1 MPEPDENDAQNARS
15 QQADLVPKE
24 RPGGGE
30 EGDALSP
37 EIRDLAGKAV
47 EYHDSALSEN
57 TRKAYRRGWGD
68 FVSFCESHGLEAA
81 PATERAVALY
91 LSDRADRLAIS
102 TLSQRMAAIQHVHD
116 ERGLDSPTRSKAVQN
131 VMRGIRRES
140 DRTPEQAPPLLTEHI
155 KNMVDALP
163 GDGELPKDGKLPG
176 DGEPPSEN
184 APGGTEAQAA
194 WLRGN
199 RDKALILTGF
209 AGAFRR
215 SELAALRQE
224 HVDPRPDGLLVTV
237 PESKT
242 DQEGEGQL
250 VPIRRIDESEYCPVS
265 ALRKWVAVASIE
277 EGAIFRGVPRSGLIS
292 RDAITGRT
300 VGNAVKRAAEKAG
313 LPQAENYTGHSLR
326 AGHITQ
332 ASMEGAPDAAIQA
345 QSRHESDRAFRE
357 YVRPQK
363 LLENTSSAHLGL

>member
-1 MPEPDENDAQNARS
+1 MPDAPETGASNSAH
-15 QQADLVPKE
+15 
-24 RPGGGE
+24 
-30 EGDALSP
+30 LSP
-37 EIRDLAGKAV
+37 EEEEEGRGLSPELKDLAGKAL

-57 TRKAYRRGWGD
+57 TRKAYQRGWED
-68 FVSFCESHGLEAA
+68 FLSFCDAHGLEAA
-81 PATERAVALY
+81 PATEQAVALY
-91 LSDRADRLAIS
+91 LSDRAENLAPS

-116 ERGLDSPTRSKAVQN
+116 ERGLSSTTRSKAVQN

-155 KNMVDALP
+155 KDMVDALP
-163 GDGELPKDGKLPG
+163 GNGK
-176 DGEPPSEN
+176 PPE
-184 APGGTEAQAA
+184 GTEAEAA
-194 WLRGN
+194 WLRGK
-199 RDKALILTGF
+199 RDQALILTGF

-215 SELAALRQE
+215 SELAALRQD
-224 HVDPRPDGLLVTV
+224 HIDSRPDGLLVTV

-250 VPIRRIDESEYCPVS
+250 VAIRRIDSDYCPVS
-265 ALRKWVAVASIE
+265 ALKRWIDVAQVE
-277 EGAIFRGVPRSGLIS
+277 EGAIFRGVPRSGYIS
-292 RDAITGRT
+292 RNAITGRT
-300 VGNAVKRAAEKAG
+300 VGNAVKRAAEAAG
-313 LPQAENYTGHSLR
+313 LPQADDYTGHSLR

>member
-1 MPEPDENDAQNARS
+1 MPDAPEINAS
-15 QQADLVPKE
+15 NSNGLAPE
-24 RPGGGE
+24 EGSPGGK
-30 EGDALSP
+30 EGGDLSP
-37 EIRDLAGKAV
+37 ELKDLAGKAL

-57 TRKAYRRGWGD
+57 TREAYQRGWED
-68 FVSFCESHGLEAA
+68 FAEFCEEHGFEAA
-81 PATERAVALY
+81 PATEQAVALY
-91 LSDRADRLAIS
+91 LSGRADDLAPS
-102 TLSQRMAAIQHVHD
+102 TLSQRMSAIQHVHD
-116 ERGLDSPTRSKAVQN
+116 ERGLKSPTRSKSVQN

-155 KNMVDALP
+155 KDMIDALP
-163 GDGELPKDGKLPG
+163 GSGK
-176 DGEPPSEN
+176 PPE
-184 APGGTEAQAA
+184 GTEAGAA
-194 WLRGN
+194 WLRGK
-199 RDKALILTGF
+199 RDRALILTGF

-215 SELAALRQE
+215 SELASLRQE
-224 HVDPRPDGLLVTV
+224 HIDKRPDGLLVTV

-242 DQEGEGQL
+242 DQEGEAQL
-250 VPIRRIDESEYCPVS
+250 VAIRRIEDSEYCPVS
-265 ALRKWVAVASIE
+265 ALRRWIDVASVE

-300 VGNAVKRAAEKAG
+300 VGNAVKRAAKAAG
-313 LPQAENYTGHSLR
+313 LPQAEDYTGHSLR

-332 ASMEGAPDAAIQA
+332 ASMEGAPDAAIQS

>member
-1 MPEPDENDAQNARS
+1 MPDTDENDGQN
-15 QQADLVPKE
+15 QAGLAPKD
-24 RPGGGE
+24 GE
-30 EGDALSP
+30 EADALSP
-37 EIRDLAGKAV
+37 ELEDLAGKAV
-47 EYHDSALSEN
+47 EYHESALSEN
-57 TRKAYRRGWGD
+57 TRKAYQRGWED
-68 FVSFCESHGLEAA
+68 FLSFCRGHGLEAA

-91 LSDRADRLAIS
+91 LSARAEDLAPS
-102 TLSQRMAAIQHVHD
+102 TLSQRMAAIQHAHD
-116 ERGLDSPTRSKAVQN
+116 ERGLNSPTRSKAVQN

-155 KNMVDALP
+155 ENMVDALP
-163 GDGELPKDGKLPG
+163 GDGDPTSDK
-176 DGEPPSEN
+176 
-184 APGGTEAQAA
+184 AQGGTEAEAA
-194 WLRGN
+194 WLRGK
-199 RDKALILTGF
+199 RDRALILTGF

-224 HVDPRPDGLLVTV
+224 HIDPRPDGLLVTV

-250 VPIRRIDESEYCPVS
+250 VAIRRIEDSGYCPVS
-265 ALRKWVAVASIE
+265 ALRRWVAVASIE
-277 EGAIFRGVPRSGLIS
+277 DGAVFRGVPRSGIIS

-300 VGNAVKRAAEKAG
+300 VGNAVKRAAEAAG
-313 LPQAENYTGHSLR
+313 LPQADSYTGHSLR

>member
-1 MPEPDENDAQNARS
+1 LHSTSSSMPNTGENSPENDGQN
-15 QQADLVPKE
+15 QAGLDPQDVSKD
-24 RPGGGE
+24 GE
-30 EGDALSP
+30 EADALSP
-37 EIRDLAGKAV
+37 ELKDLAGKALG
-47 EYHDSALSEN
+47 YHESALSKN
-57 TRKAYRRGWGD
+57 TRKAYQRGWED
-68 FVSFCESHGLEAA
+68 FLSFCDSHGLEAA

-91 LSDRADRLAIS
+91 LSDRAEDLATS
-102 TLSQRMAAIQHVHD
+102 TLSQRMAAIQHAHD
-116 ERGLDSPTRSKAVQN
+116 ERGLESPTRSKAVQN
-131 VMRGIRRES
+131 VMRGIRRET

-163 GDGELPKDGKLPG
+163 GDGS
-176 DGEPPSEN
+176 PPN
-184 APGGTEAQAA
+184 KTEAEAA

-199 RDKALILTGF
+199 RDKALLLTGF

-215 SELAALRQE
+215 SELAALRIE
-224 HVDPRPDGLLVTV
+224 HIDNRPDGLLVTV
-237 PESKT
+237 PQSKT

-250 VPIRRIDESEYCPVS
+250 VAIRRIEESEYCPAK
-265 ALRKWVAVASIE
+265 ALREWVSVASIE
-277 EGAIFRGVPRSGLIS
+277 EGAVFRGVPRSGLIS

-300 VGNAVKRAAEKAG
+300 VGNAVKRAAEAAG
-313 LPQAENYTGHSLR
+313 LPQAEDYTGHSLR

>member
-1 MPEPDENDAQNARS
+1 MPDADENDDQNH
-15 QQADLVPKE
+15 ADLAPKQ

-30 EGDALSP
+30 EGGTLSP
-37 EIRDLAGKAV
+37 ELRDLADKAV
-47 EYHDSALSEN
+47 EYHESALSEN
-57 TRKAYRRGWGD
+57 TREAYRRGWED
-68 FVSFCESHGLEAA
+68 FLSFCQKHGLDAA
-81 PATERAVALY
+81 PASERAVALY
-91 LSDRADRLAIS
+91 LSDRAEDLATS
-102 TLSQRMAAIQHVHD
+102 TLSQRMAAIQHAHD
-116 ERGLDSPTRSKAVQN
+116 ERGLQSPTRSKAVQN
-131 VMRGIRRES
+131 VMRGIRRETE
-140 DRTPEQAPPLLTEHI
+140 RTSEQAPPLLTEHI

-163 GDGELPKDGKLPG
+163 RTGS
-176 DGEPPSEN
+176 PPS
-184 APGGTEAQAA
+184 GTEAEAA
-194 WLRGN
+194 WLRGR
-199 RDKALILTGF
+199 RDRALILTGF

-215 SELAALRQE
+215 SELAALRME
-224 HVDPRPDGLLVTV
+224 HIDSRPNGLLVTV

-250 VPIRRIDESEYCPVS
+250 VPIRRIEDSGYCPVR
-265 ALRKWVAVASIE
+265 ALRRWASVASIDD
-277 EGAIFRGVPRSGLIS
+277 GPIFRGVPRSGFIS

-300 VGNAVKRAAEKAG
+300 VGNTVKRAAEAAG
-313 LPQAENYTGHSLR
+313 LPQAEDYTGHSLR